1 MFRAILSL
9 VGLLALIPVSARAE
23 SPSITLRAPAES
35 LAFARY
41 IASIR
46 ERDPFTESEPV
57 LVEIEAS
64 LPGLYKQSSLLA
76 IRQTGESERTEYQ
89 VLQIEGDATVT
100 QEVIA
105 RYLGLQKEVED
116 LPRSSVEI
124 TPLNY
129 RFRYMGMVGVGDTT
143 AYIFRITPKKNRAG
157 LLRGQLWIDLATGTA
172 VLEAGRL
179 VTTSSPFV
187 RRIEVV
193 RDTRLLDG
201 SPSVRITHAVIETQR
216 LGRGELTITE
226 YRLAAEEKGP
236 SRPTGASGRP
246 LAAVAH

>member
-1 MFRAILSL
+1 MPPKKTR
-9 VGLLALIPVSARAE
+9 VGLVRGKLWRD
-23 SPSITLRAPAES
+23 RAPG
-35 LAFARY
+35 
-41 IASIR
+41 I
-46 ERDPFTESEPV
+46 
-57 LVEIEAS
+57 
-64 LPGLYKQSSLLA
+64 
-76 IRQTGESERTEYQ
+76 
-89 VLQIEGDATVT
+89 
-100 QEVIA
+100 
-105 RYLGLQKEVED
+105 
-116 LPRSSVEI
+116 
-124 TPLNY
+124 
-129 RFRYMGMVGVGDTT
+129 
-143 AYIFRITPKKNRAG
+143 
-157 LLRGQLWIDLATGTA
+157 A

-179 VTTSSPFV
+179 LTTPSPFV